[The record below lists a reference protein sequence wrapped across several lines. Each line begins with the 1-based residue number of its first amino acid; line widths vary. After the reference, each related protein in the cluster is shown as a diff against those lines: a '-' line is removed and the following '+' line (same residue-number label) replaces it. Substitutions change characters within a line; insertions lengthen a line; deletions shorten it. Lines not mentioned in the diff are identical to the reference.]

1 MASEYPAGR
10 RVSLRVLERGDAEA
24 LSRVRDDPDVAR
36 YQSWRRCT
44 LEDAQA
50 LIEEMLPLEP
60 DMRGRWY
67 QFGIVLSVSGEL
79 IGDCALRCPAADPK
93 QAEIGFTLGRAYWG
107 KGYASEAV
115 RMLIDWL
122 FGPRGKRRI
131 FAITDGRNFASQR
144 LLGRLGFRRYPE
156 FDRLVWFK
164 GEFGPE
170 SVWVIERR

>member
-1 MASEYPAGR
+1 MVRDYPGGS
-10 RVSLRVLERGDAEA
+10 RVCLRPLRSADAEA
-24 LSRVRDDPDVAR
+24 LSSLRDDPNVAR

-44 LEDAQA
+44 LRDAQT
-50 LIEEMLPLEP
+50 LIEQMLPLQP
-60 DMRGRWY
+60 DTRGRWY
-67 QFGIVLSVSGEL
+67 QFGIVLNKSGEL

-115 RMLIDWL
+115 GALVDWL
-122 FGPRGKRRI
+122 FRLRGKRRI
-131 FAITDGRNFASQR
+131 FAVTDGRNFASRR
-144 LLGRLGFRRYPE
+144 LLERLGFRRDPE